1 MAYKVDKPE
10 VNSDNKRLEQWA
22 NMSVDQILFALNDL
36 ERRLENLEKEKNNG
50 K

>member
-22 NMSVDQILFALNDL
+22 NMSVDQILFALKDI

>member
-10 VNSDNKRLEQWA
+10 VNSDNKRLERWA
-22 NMSVDQILFALNDL
+22 NMTVDQILFALKDI